1 MIYLIIVGTGAV
13 AAEVT
18 SFIEGTNYFY
28 NGESIK
34 IKGYLEFEEYRYLH
48 EEYKYTA
55 PILGDLNY
63 YNIQEDDYFIVAN
76 ANVTLR
82 TKFVGILKNK
92 GAKFINLIHPTAII
106 SKTAQIG
113 VGNILSPGCQIGPKA
128 IVGDFNIMT
137 SYSCISHDCKI
148 GDFNSFST
156 CIVCGHA
163 VIGNNNSFYI
173 RSTVVPN
180 VTIGNNCIIQAGM
193 VVDKNSPDNTTIF
206 YRFKEKI
213 IAIPKE

>member
-1 MIYLIIVGTGAV
+1 MINLIIVGTGAV

-18 SFIEGTNYFY
+18 SFMQGANYKH
-28 NGESIK
+28 NGELIQ
-34 IKGYLEFEEYRYLH
+34 IKGYLEFKEYRYLH
-48 EEYKYTA
+48 EEYEYTA
-55 PILGDLNY
+55 PILGDLNSY
-63 YNIQEDDYFIVAN
+63 TIQEGDYFIVAN
-76 ANVTLR
+76 ANVALR
-82 TKFVGILKNK
+82 TKFVEILKNK
-92 GAKFINLIHPTAII
+92 GARFINLIHPTAII
-106 SKTAQIG
+106 SKSAKIG
-113 VGNILSPGCQIGPKA
+113 VGNVLSPGCQIGPKA

-137 SYSCISHDCKI
+137 SYSCISHDCKV

-180 VTIGNNCIIQAGM
+180 VTIGNDCIIQAGM
-193 VVDKNSPDNTTIF
+193 VVDKNIPNDTTVF

-213 IAIPKE
+213 MAIPKE